1 MSYIDS
7 FDHEYIGNIGYLP
20 IYHPLTTITGDKWG
34 AVDFGATPNNLV
46 LGGGSGEH
54 PALVIHNLP
63 SVVVK
68 FLYFNLLDSEEDD
81 LTKEEKEYIDKLYYT
96 EDDEILEFCGWS
108 IRKLADLLTMS
119 TSNILG
125 SPLKDDESVEEWLIR
140 SIGELIYFSL
150 PDLNPEHEK
159 IFKIF
164 KRFPICAKMH
174 NVVILP
180 PGYPQVG
187 GRIVK
192 NGEITWGV
200 HRWSKKS

>member
-20 IYHPLTTITGDKWG
+20 IYHPLSTIEGDEWG
-34 AVDFGATPNNLV
+34 AIDFGAAPDNLV

-68 FLYFNLLDSEEDD
+68 FLYFNLSEEDE
-81 LTKEEKEYIDKLYYT
+81 LTSEEEEYVNKLYYT

-108 IRKLADLLTMS
+108 IRNFAELLTMS
-119 TSNILG
+119 TSSLLG
-125 SPLKDDESVEEWLIR
+125 SPLKDDEPVEEWLMR
-140 SIGELIYFSL
+140 SVGELIYFSL
-150 PDLNPEHEK
+150 SDLNPEHEK
-159 IFKIF
+159 IFNIF
-164 KRFPICAKMH
+164 SRFSINANMQ
-174 NVVILP
+174 NVVCLP

-187 GRIVK
+187 GRLVK
-192 NGEITWGV
+192 EGKITWGI
-200 HRWSKKS
+200 HRWPKKR